1 MTVGKNTSFA
11 KGNLDV
17 SRWISRVE
25 YMATFVMITTLRNAG
40 RRAYIAV
47 YYSWLPRAWDGALN
61 EVKSAESPGEPQ
73 PTIKSTFKVGG
84 WNYRQANA
92 RC

>member
-1 MTVGKNTSFA
+1 MSIRDEEA
-11 KGNLDV
+11 KIGRKSMDKSCRLYGNFH
-17 SRWISRVE
+17 
-25 YMATFVMITTLRNAG
+25 AGNHVMIAG

-61 EVKSAESPGEPQ
+61 EVKSAGSPGEPQ

>member
-1 MTVGKNTSFA
+1 
-11 KGNLDV
+11 
-17 SRWISRVE
+17 
-25 YMATFVMITTLRNAG
+25 MIAG

-61 EVKSAESPGEPQ
+61 EVKSAGSPGEPQ

-84 WNYRQANA
+84 RHYRQAQCQMLISPA
-92 RC
+92 QPLQT